1 MPKANVYSNAM
12 LLEAIT
18 THSTIEA
25 AAQSVG
31 CSKRTLYSRMQDA
44 TFRAQLTAFR
54 AERIRTAAA
63 QLDTATEKAIEAL
76 TGILD
81 NPDSTDGDKIR
92 AATLIL
98 DSSPKYAA
106 RLESLESR
114 TAAAGESLSGLDILI
129 EHNDLWKDLD
139 KPVND
144 AE

>member
-1 MPKANVYSNAM
+1 MPKNNVYSSAQ

-31 CSKRTLYSRMQDA
+31 CSKRTLYSRMQDG
-44 TFRAQLTAFR
+44 TFRAQLAAFR

-63 QLDTATEKAIEAL
+63 ALDDAASKAIQTL
-76 TGILD
+76 TDILD
-81 NPDSTDGDKIR
+81 NPDSSDADKLK

-98 DSSPKYAA
+98 DQSPRYAA

-114 TAAAGESLSGLDILI
+114 TAAAGESLSGLDNLI
-129 EHNDLWKDLD
+129 ERNDLWKDLD

>member
-1 MPKANVYSNAM
+1 MPKANVYSNAQ

-31 CSKRTLYSRMQDA
+31 CSKRTLYTRMQDG

-63 QLDTATEKAIEAL
+63 ALDDAASKAIQTL